1 MRPQPDQMRRNP
13 LQLDHHHAD
22 VLRAFWNFHPQKFF
36 YRQAIH
42 QVVPQWIQVIHPVRQ
57 RNRLRIR
64 LVFARFLDPGMQI
77 PEIGNRFH
85 HVLAVKFQ
93 QNSQHPVRR
102 RVLRPHVEH
111 HGFCCAGGGINGGH
125 GVELFLKS
133 SPVLG
138 TSR

>member
-1 MRPQPDQMRRNP
+1 MRRNP

-42 QVVPQWIQVIHPVRQ
+42 QVVPQRIQVIHPVRQ
-57 RNRLRIR
+57 RDGLGIGFV
-64 LVFARFLDPGMQI
+64 LARFLDSGM
-77 PEIGNRFH
+77 EITQVWDRFQDCFS
-85 HVLAVKFQ
+85 VELQ
-93 QNSQHPVRR
+93 QNAQHAVGR
-102 RVLRPHVEH
+102 RVLRSHVED